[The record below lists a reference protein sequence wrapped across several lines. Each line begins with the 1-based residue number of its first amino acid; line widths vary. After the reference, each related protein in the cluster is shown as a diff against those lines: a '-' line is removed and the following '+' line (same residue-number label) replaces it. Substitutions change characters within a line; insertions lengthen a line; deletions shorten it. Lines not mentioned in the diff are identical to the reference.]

1 MTAAHDALDQIDRI
15 ACCIE
20 AVGDLLI
27 PEKDLHVVNR
37 EKQAMLLAY
46 LAEELIRAKAQLDLS
61 LQSQQPKAKPFAS
74 IR

>member
-1 MTAAHDALDQIDRI
+1 MNPALNALDRIDRI

-46 LAEELIRAKAQLDLS
+46 LAEELIAARNQLN
-61 LQSQQPKAKPFAS
+61 QTWP
-74 IR
+74 R

>member
-1 MTAAHDALDQIDRI
+1 MNPVAIALDRIDRI

-37 EKQAMLLAY
+37 EKQAMLLAF
-46 LAEELIRAKAQLDLS
+46 LAEELIRSKQQLDAAV
-61 LQSQQPKAKPFAS
+61 Q
-74 IR
+74 R

>member
-1 MTAAHDALDQIDRI
+1 MNPTLTALDRIDRI

-37 EKQAMLLAY
+37 EKHAMLLAF
-46 LAEELIRAKAQLDLS
+46 LAEELIRSKEQLNEAL
-61 LQSQQPKAKPFAS
+61 P
-74 IR
+74 R